1 VRVKLFVFV
10 LFVVVGIVA
19 GSIEAA
25 VVVAFDD
32 LTQNAAAQPVPAS
45 YGGLNWSSNW
55 FYLHAPQGGAYNP
68 GYTYG
73 TVSAPNVGSLNGSG
87 AGGTITSATPL
98 TFNSAYF
105 TDAVQQTVDELVTV
119 QGLLNGVPVNGDTR
133 AFTLSRTATAPSL
146 ETFNFV
152 GINGVQISAVSLGN
166 ADITDPQ
173 DFTPQLAID
182 NITFNDAV
190 PEPASLGFLALGGL
204 ALRRRR
210 KV

>member
-32 LTQNAAAQPVPAS
+32 LTQNAAAQPVPA
-45 YGGLNWSSNW
+45 SSNW

-182 NITFNDAV
+182 NITFNAAV
-190 PEPASLGFLALGGL
+190 PEPASLGLLALGGL